1 MGSNDTSSQEQ
12 QREAKR
18 KRQRR
23 KLCFCARCKGLHF
36 RRKYI
41 RRIHMI
47 KWGPSIA
54 SDDSSQDAPRILG
67 TPTSVSEDVPPTS
80 STCGEP

>member
-1 MGSNDTSSQEQ
+1 MGSEDTSSQEL
-12 QREAKR
+12 QREAKW

-23 KLCFCARCKGLHF
+23 KLCFCARCKGLHV

-41 RRIHMI
+41 RRNHMI

-54 SDDSSQDAPRILG
+54 SDDSSQDATTILG